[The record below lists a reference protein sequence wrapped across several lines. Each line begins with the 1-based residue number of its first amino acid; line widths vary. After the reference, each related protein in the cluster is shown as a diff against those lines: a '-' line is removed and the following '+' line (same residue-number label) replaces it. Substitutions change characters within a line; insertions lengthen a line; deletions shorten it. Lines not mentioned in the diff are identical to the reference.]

1 MTRPTD
7 APASPTDA
15 PQGLRRELELLDAV
29 GVGFGAIVGAGIF
42 VVTGVAA
49 GIAGPAMLLGLL
61 VAAVAATCNALSSAQ
76 LAAEYP
82 QAGGTYEYGY
92 RVLNPWAGFAAGW
105 MFLASK
111 ISAAG
116 TVALGLAGYLDALVP
131 GLNPRMVAVGAIVAF
146 TLLNYL
152 GVRRSS
158 RANLAIV
165 AVSLGAL
172 LVFVAAGAAAF
183 RVENLRPFAPAGWRG
198 VMEAAA
204 LLFFA
209 YTGYARIATLAEEVR
224 EPRRTIPRAILLTI
238 VGAVLLY
245 LAVATVAVGAVGAGG
260 MAATAAPLRAAALAF
275 PHPWVATVVTVGG
288 VTAMLGVILS
298 QLLGLSRM
306 GFAMARRRDLP
317 RFLEHVHP
325 RYGVPGRAVLAIGA
339 VAAVVAATGTLRGVA
354 SAASFAIL
362 IYYGIANLCA
372 LRMPRDAKLYPDAVA
387 AVGLVSCAALAVSL
401 APSVILKGLVVLA
414 VGMGLRWLMV
424 ARRGAAETLSPR
436 DA

>member
-1 MTRPTD
+1 MPGRNDTD
-7 APASPTDA
+7 HARQQNGAA
-15 PQGLRRELELLDAV
+15 GELRRELGLLDAV

-49 GIAGPAMLLGLL
+49 GIAGPAFLVGLL

-82 QAGGTYEYGY
+82 QSGGTYEYGY

-111 ISAAG
+111 IAAAG
-116 TVALGLAGYLDALVP
+116 TVAIGLAGYLEALVP
-131 GLNPRMVAVGAIVAF
+131 GLHPRIVAVSAVVTF
-146 TLLNYL
+146 TILNYH

-172 LVFVAAGAAAF
+172 LIFVITGAPAF
-183 RVENLRPFAPAGWRG
+183 RAENLRPFAPAGWRG
-198 VMEAAA
+198 TMEAAA
-204 LLFFA
+204 ILFFA

-224 EPRRTIPRAILLTI
+224 EPRRTIPRAIIATLA
-238 VGAVLLY
+238 GAVLLY
-245 LAVATVAVGAVGAGG
+245 AAVAAVAVGVVGAGR
-260 MAATAAPLRAAALAF
+260 MAATPAPLHVAALAS
-275 PHPWVATVVTVGG
+275 PYPWAATVVAIGG

-306 GFAMARRRDLP
+306 AFAMARRGDLP
-317 RFLEHVHP
+317 RVLEHVHP
-325 RYGVPGRAVLAIGA
+325 RYGVPGRAVLVIGA
-339 VAAVVAATGTLRGVA
+339 IAAVVAATGTLRGVA
-354 SAASFAIL
+354 SAAAFTIL
-362 IYYGIANLCA
+362 IYYGIANLSA
-372 LRMPRDAKLYPDAVA
+372 LRMPRGAKLYPDAVP

-401 APSVILKGLVVLA
+401 APSVMLTGMGILA
-414 VGMGLRWLMV
+414 VGLALRWLFV
-424 ARRGAAETLSPR
+424 ARRTRG
-436 DA
+436 

>member
-1 MTRPTD
+1 MSASSSS
-7 APASPTDA
+7 APVRRE
-15 PQGLRRELELLDAV
+15 LRRELGLLDAV

-49 GIAGPAMLLGLL
+49 GIAGPAFLVGLL

-111 ISAAG
+111 IAAAG

-131 GLNPRMVAVGAIVAF
+131 GLHPRVVSVGAIAAF
-146 TLLNYL
+146 TLLNYF

-172 LVFVAAGAAAF
+172 LAFVIAGAGAF

-198 VMEAAA
+198 TMQAAA
-204 LLFFA
+204 ILFFA

-224 EPRRTIPRAILLTI
+224 EPRRTIPRAIVITLG
-238 VGAVLLY
+238 GAVVLY
-245 LAVATVAVGAVGAGG
+245 LAVAVVAVGAVGAGR
-260 MAATAAPLRAAALAF
+260 MAATAAPLRVAALAL
-275 PHPWVATVVTVGG
+275 PYPWLATVVAVGG

-306 GFAMARRRDLP
+306 AFAMARRGDLP
-317 RFLEHVHP
+317 RVLEHVHP
-325 RYGVPGRAVLAIGA
+325 RYGVPGRAVLVIGA
-339 VAAVVAATGTLRGVA
+339 IAAVVAATGTLRGVA
-354 SAASFAIL
+354 SAASFTIL
-362 IYYGIANLCA
+362 VYYGIANLAA
-372 LRMPRDAKLYPDAVA
+372 LRMPREARLYPDGVA
-387 AVGLVSCAALAVSL
+387 AVGLVGCAVLALSL
-401 APSVILKGLVVLA
+401 APGVIVTGLGVLAAGLV
-414 VGMGLRWLMV
+414 LRWLRV
-424 ARRGAAETLSPR
+424 RRGGG
-436 DA
+436 